1 MERELREEVRQ
12 LKKENEQL
20 WEMIETLKKT
30 NNRLLDVCIPTSN
43 KQRGT

>member
-1 MERELREEVRQ
+1 MVRELREEVRQ
-12 LKKENEQL
+12 LKKENERL

-30 NNRLLDVCIPTSN
+30 NNRLLDVYIPTSN